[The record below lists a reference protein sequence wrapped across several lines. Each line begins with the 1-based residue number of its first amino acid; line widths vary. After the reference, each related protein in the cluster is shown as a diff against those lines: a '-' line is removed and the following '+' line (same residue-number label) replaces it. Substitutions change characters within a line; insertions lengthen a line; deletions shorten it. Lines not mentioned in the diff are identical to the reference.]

1 MGNVFFGRF
10 LDTDLAAA
18 CFFCFFVSVLL
29 GRFIDT
35 DFSVE
40 FFIRD
45 VLFGQTFDT
54 NLILM
59 NKMLVNE
66 SFSLPLAGWRRR

>member
-10 LDTDLAAA
+10 LGTDLAAFFICC
-18 CFFCFFVSVLL
+18 CFFLVSVLL

-40 FFIRD
+40 LFITD
-45 VLFGQTFDT
+45 VLFGQTVDT

-59 NKMLVNE
+59 NKILVNE
-66 SFSLPLAGWRRR
+66 SFSLP

>member
-1 MGNVFFGRF
+1 M
-10 LDTDLAAA
+10 
-18 CFFCFFVSVLL
+18 LL

-35 DFSVE
+35 DFCDE
-40 FFIRD
+40 LFIRD

-59 NKMLVNE
+59 NKILVNE
-66 SFSLPLAGWRRR
+66 SFSLP